1 MGVATN
7 PYEAPRAEV
16 ERARAFKP
24 RRLTRFLG
32 IAVFNLVIAITSIAV
47 VIPLFVFL
55 LVYNYNHDSISLP
68 MIYIPALIVVNT
80 LGLVSSALGLLVNPR
95 WGWIL
100 TVGYCLP
107 GLLAAI
113 AICIVQRNLFYLVG
127 VPYPAVV
134 LALLLS
140 STARQA
146 AGISRARPQRRWRRR
161 PRPGSGV
168 QGKGSGV

>member
-1 MGVATN
+1 MATN

-16 ERARAFKP
+16 ERALAFKP
-24 RRLTRFLG
+24 RRLSRFIG
-32 IAVFNLVIAITSIAV
+32 IAIINLAIAITSTAI

-55 LVYNYNHDSISLP
+55 LVYNYTHDSISLP
-68 MIYIPALIVVNT
+68 MVYIPVLIFVNT
-80 LGLVSSALGLLVNPR
+80 LGLVSSAIGLLVNPR
-95 WGWIL
+95 WGWVL

-107 GLLAAI
+107 GLVAVTAI
-113 AICIVQRNLFYLVG
+113 FFVQGNPIYLVG
-127 VPYPAVV
+127 APYPAVV

-146 AGISRARPQRRWRRR
+146 AGISRARPRRRWRRR

-168 QGKGSGV
+168 PKIDRQ